1 MDNLLCDGQL
11 QGWGSPFKRKLFR
24 PCRTLDL
31 NNLILFWNQIY
42 LEVEMSIAD
51 CPDTKCFC
59 CSILAII
66 LVPMQE
72 QKIVNTI
79 PDAQLT
85 DLLWFQ
91 SGRIRILSFELVL
104 ILNLWTV
111 RVKYWITLP
120 LIWHLDFYQAWL
132 PGSKSII
139 VISI

>member
-1 MDNLLCDGQL
+1 
-11 QGWGSPFKRKLFR
+11 
-24 PCRTLDL
+24 
-31 NNLILFWNQIY
+31 
-42 LEVEMSIAD
+42 MSIAD

-72 QKIVNTI
+72 QKIVITI

-85 DLLWFQ
+85 DLLSFK

-104 ILNLWTV
+104 FLNLWTV

-120 LIWHLDFYQAWL
+120 LI
-132 PGSKSII
+132 
-139 VISI
+139 